1 MEMKEADILEF
12 MNTGAH
18 RPLSLKELMKALDI
32 PQEQKRTF
40 RKFLKD
46 MVLRGEL
53 VRIRGGRY
61 GLPSRMNLVTGELAC
76 HPDGF
81 GFVTPDEGGAD
92 IFIPPRRLNGAM
104 HGDRVVVRIE
114 ARRRGGEKR
123 EGSIIRVLSRAHK
136 RIVGRFVR
144 LKGVRFV
151 IPSNE
156 RILERI
162 MIPPGKSGRA
172 KDGEIVEAE
181 ITKWPTSWQA
191 PLGRV
196 AEILGD
202 STDPDVEIDII
213 ARKYDLPRRFPRQV
227 VKEAKKI
234 PPELLPEDLAGR
246 VDLRQLNICTIDGEK
261 ARDFDDA
268 VAIEKKDGHYI
279 LYVSIADVS
288 HYVKEGSPLDK
299 EASLRG
305 TSVYFPDRCIP
316 MLPENLSNG
325 ICSLN
330 PGEDRLALTVET
342 RFSRRG
348 VPVDVKFYES
358 VIRSRHR
365 LTYTEVS
372 EMLENKNTSLI
383 RKYSSIYQELR
394 LMEELARKLNRERI
408 KLGSIDFDLPEPE
421 IIIDMEGRPQ
431 DIVKAPRTIAHR
443 IVEEFMLTAN
453 RKVAELFEK
462 GNYPTLYRVHEAPAP
477 EKLEALREFLSGFG
491 YTLDRKVTPRTFQK
505 LLDSVKGRPEE
516 QLVNHVMLRAMKQAI
531 YSDENIGHFGLAF
544 PTYTHFTSPIRR
556 YPDLVVHRLLK
567 KLLHKRYT
575 TREQHR
581 MAKLLPQIADNSS
594 RCERRAMEAEREC
607 VDLKKAQFM
616 QDKIGEVFEGL
627 ISGVESFGFFV
638 ELKEYFVE
646 GLVHIT
652 TLRDDFYLFDEKRHA
667 LIGENTRKR
676 YYIGKEVLVRI
687 RDVDIERRRIE
698 LEPAERRGRKK
709 KNKPVV

>member
-1 MEMKEADILEF
+1 MEIKESDILEF
-12 MNTGAH
+12 MEREAR
-18 RPLSLKELMKALDI
+18 RPLSLKELMKALGI

-40 RKFLKD
+40 RKLLKE
-46 MVLRGEL
+46 MVSSGEL

-61 GLPSRMNLVTGELAC
+61 GLPSKMNLVTGELTC

-81 GFVTPDEGGAD
+81 GFVTPDEGGED
-92 IFIPPRRLNGAM
+92 IFIPPRRLDGAM

-136 RIVGRFVR
+136 RVVGRFIKTR
-144 LKGVRFV
+144 GVSFV

-162 MIPPGKSGRA
+162 VIPEGKTGGA

-181 ITKWPTSWQA
+181 ITRWPTTWQA
-191 PLGRV
+191 PLGRIV
-196 AEILGD
+196 EVLGE

-213 ARKYDLPRRFPRQV
+213 ARKYDLPRKFPRHV
-227 VKEAKKI
+227 LKEAKRI
-234 PPELLPEDLAGR
+234 PPKPLPEDVEGR
-246 VDLRQLNICTIDGEK
+246 VDLRSLNICTIDGEK

-288 HYVKEGSPLDK
+288 HYVKEGSQLDK
-299 EASLRG
+299 EAYLRG

-316 MLPENLSNG
+316 MLPEHLSNG
-325 ICSLN
+325 VCSLN
-330 PGEDRLALTVET
+330 PGEDRLTVTVEIK
-342 RFSRRG
+342 FSRRG
-348 VPVDVKFYES
+348 VPVDARFYES
-358 VIRSRHR
+358 VIRSSYR
-365 LTYTEVS
+365 LTYTEVT
-372 EMLENKNTSLI
+372 EMLENRDTALI
-383 RKYSSIYQELR
+383 KKYSAIYPDLK
-394 LMEELARKLNRERI
+394 LMEELARKLNRERM

-421 IIIDMEGRPQ
+421 IIIDIAGRPQ

-443 IVEEFMLTAN
+443 IIEEFMLAAN
-453 RKVAELFEK
+453 RKVAELFED
-462 GNYPTLYRVHEAPAP
+462 GEYPTIYRVHEPPAP
-477 EKLEALREFLSGFG
+477 EKIEALREFLAGFG

-505 LLDSVKGRPEE
+505 LLEAVKGRPEE
-516 QLVNHVMLRAMKQAI
+516 RLINHVMLRAMKQAV
-531 YSDENIGHFGLAF
+531 YSEENIGHFGLAF

-556 YPDLVVHRLLK
+556 YPDLIVHRLLK

-575 TREQHR
+575 LKEQRR
-581 MAKLLPQIADNSS
+581 MARLLPGIADNSS
-594 RCERRAMEAEREC
+594 KCERRAMEAEREC

-616 QDKIGEVFEGL
+616 QDKIGEVFEGF

-646 GLVHIT
+646 GLVHVT
-652 TLRDDFYLFDEKRHA
+652 TLRDDFYRFDERRHA
-667 LIGENTRKR
+667 LIGENTKKI
-676 YYIGKEVLVRI
+676 YSIGKEVLVRV
-687 RDVDIERRRIE
+687 RDVDIERRRIDF
-698 LEPAERRGRKK
+698 EPVEKETRRRRGRKK
-709 KNKPVV
+709 R